1 MAFSRLLWSGIFI
14 AVALPY
20 ALTLVFL
27 TPPFRVPD
35 EQEHY
40 LYARAITTG
49 SILPHA
55 LPNDHRGGTV
65 TQADIELVQVFDSVP
80 FRLDHS
86 LRATPELFD
95 KARRVT
101 GADVLVPANY
111 WGVAVYSP
119 LAYVTPAVA
128 MLAADALGLDRLDS
142 FYAGRAANVLL
153 FVLAVAFAIW
163 IAPTGRPAF
172 AFIFLLP
179 MPLYEAASF
188 SADVLAFALS
198 AIVCALLARIAA
210 GLSSN
215 GLWLWVT
222 ALLIAIL
229 STIKSPLIALAMP
242 LVILGWRVSPK
253 AAILLGLAV
262 IGAWSAWNFGFA
274 LDESYAARLRT
285 IPGGV
290 STHDQMQFLLSHPMA
305 IPSIAIETLRQNT
318 LFYIGSGIGAFMNA
332 PLAIW
337 FYGLALIVG
346 LVMFVGSSLSEP
358 LKMALGFRLALAIA
372 GLIATALTFGTLY
385 LAWTPVGSNV
395 VLGVQGRYF
404 IPVLIILALSVSG
417 LRRFHPPAT
426 ERLMAAMLLFFSA
439 VSFAHA
445 ARVLLYRYYIA

>member
-1 MAFSRLLWSGIFI
+1 V
-14 AVALPY
+14 VALPY

-27 TPPFRVPD
+27 TPPFQVPD
-35 EQEHY
+35 EHEHY

-49 SILPHA
+49 SILPHD
-55 LPNDHRGGTV
+55 LPNSRRGGTV
-65 TQADIELVQVFDSVP
+65 TRADIELIQVFDAVP
-80 FRLDHS
+80 FYLDHS

-95 KARRVT
+95 KARHVT

-198 AIVCALLARIAA
+198 AIVCALLARVAA
-210 GLSSN
+210 GISSSV
-215 GLWLWVT
+215 LWLWIA

-229 STIKSPLIALAMP
+229 STIKSPLVALAVP
-242 LVILGWRVSPK
+242 LMVLGWRVSARTAP
-253 AAILLGLAV
+253 LLGLTV
-262 IGAWSAWNFGFA
+262 IGAWMAWNFGFA
-274 LDESYAARLRT
+274 LGESYAARLRT

-290 STHDQMQFLLSHPMA
+290 STHDQMQFLLAHPQS
-305 IPSIAIETLRQNT
+305 IISIAIETMRQKA
-318 LFYIGSGIGAFMNA
+318 LIYIGSGIGVFGFFNT

-337 FYGLALIVG
+337 FYLLALVIG
-346 LVMFVGSSLSEP
+346 LVMFVGSSLSER
-358 LKMALGFRLALAIA
+358 LKMALGFRLALAVA
-372 GLIATALTFGTLY
+372 GLIAIALTFGTLY

-404 IPVLIILALSVSG
+404 IPILIILALSVSG
-417 LRRFHPPAT
+417 LRRLYAPTT

-445 ARVLLYRYYIA
+445 ASVLLHRYYIA